1 MAEFVTMTVGGVD
14 VLVEAV
20 RLSGS
25 EPAPIGGDAG
35 EKAMDAFEKANRVV
49 ASAATATWP

>member
-20 RLSGS
+20 RLPGS